1 MALSDDIQDAITRH
15 QIYILRYS
23 AGREKEAAV
32 YVDEVFTKIREELDK
47 KELTLM
53 DRIELDRFYAEVQ
66 EFSDDIYG
74 RLAEKMIEDSVD
86 LMSFE
91 NEWNGSMLS
100 RLLQQDITLT
110 PEVAASTVMF
120 VSEIVAGGTLLTLP
134 AMFRRNKINRIIQTL
149 RDAEVARDVNE
160 VIKMNME
167 MERALHKK
175 QAGTL
180 IRTLANSTSVTARNN
195 FFKANQS
202 YFDGY
207 EWVAVLD
214 SRTSLIC
221 ASRDGKVYPIT
232 DDPEKSPKPPAH
244 FSCRSTITPKLKP
257 QYEKSDK
264 EPKRRPA
271 TGAAGQKKVNSK
283 TTYESW
289 LKRQPKE
296 FQDDVLGPSRG
307 RLFRN
312 GGLTLS
318 KFVDQQ
324 GKTLTLDELRKVEPE
339 VFNRVKL

>member
-1 MALSDDIQDAITRH
+1 M
-15 QIYILRYS
+15 
-23 AGREKEAAV
+23 

-53 DRIELDRFYAEVQ
+53 DRLELDRFYAEVQ

-74 RLAEKMIEDSVD
+74 QLADKMIEDSVD
-86 LMSFE
+86 LISFE

-100 RLLQQDITLT
+100 RFLQQDIALT
-110 PEVAASTVMF
+110 PEVAASTAIF
-120 VSEIVAGGTLLTLP
+120 VSEIVGVGTLLALP
-134 AMFRRNKINRIIQTL
+134 AMFRRNKVARIIQTL
-149 RDAEVARDVNE
+149 RDAEVTREVNE

-195 FFKANQS
+195 FLKANQS

-207 EWVAVLD
+207 EWVSVLD

-244 FSCRSTITPKLKP
+244 FSCRSTITPRLKP

-264 EPKRRPA
+264 ESKRRPA
-271 TGAAGQKKVNSK
+271 TGASGEKKVNSK